1 MMIKIG
7 ETFTT
12 SLVLDKKII
21 TDFSKFSGDINPI
34 HLDEK
39 EAKKFGFNKPV
50 AHGAIIISQIS
61 KLIGNEVPGPGAL
74 WLSQDISWLNPIFID
89 DKITL
94 TMKVAHFS
102 KAHRIMTI
110 ETNAYKE
117 NKIHVMKG
125 EAKVQISKI
134 SSNEVINIKPK
145 KKLMVQKKES
155 KILIV
160 GGNGKLGSSIT
171 EKLSREGHSI
181 ILTYSRN
188 KKNALLL
195 KKNINQKYKKNIEI
209 MKLDLNSNFENELTK
224 LSKINIQVF
233 IHCAMNKIT
242 EIDLKNL
249 DQETFQKDWEFSCK
263 STLDICK
270 AIIPNMIEGKFGR
283 LIFLGTS
290 AMKDDAPKG
299 WSSYLMNKHALWGLT
314 KSLSQE
320 LAANGITSNM
330 VSPSLILSEL
340 TQDVPQRVR
349 ELMAIKN
356 PLGRLATPEDVSNVV
371 SFLTKKDSEYINGQ
385 NIFVNGG

>member
-1 MMIKIG
+1 MIKIG

-160 GGNGKLGSSIT
+160 GVGGLGCPAAENLVRAGIGTIGLVDNDIINLSNIHRQSLFTSKDIKKSKVSVAAKKLREINPSTKIKTYKSRLNKNNIKNIIKDYEIIIDGSDNFKTKFLINDFCV
-171 EKLSREGHSI
+171 K
-181 ILTYSRN
+181 
-188 KKNALLL
+188 L
-195 KKNINQKYKKNIEI
+195 KKKLVTGAISKFDGHVFTFDFNDKKTASLKSFYQENEISDNDLNCEFEGVLGTTASIVGTTQANEALKMI
-209 MKLDLNSNFENELTK
+209 MKIGQTLKNQIL
-224 LSKINIQVF
+224 I
-233 IHCAMNKIT
+233 
-242 EIDLKNL
+242 IDLLNL
-249 DQETFQKDWEFSCK
+249 NFRKV
-263 STLDICK
+263 
-270 AIIPNMIEGKFGR
+270 KFNR
-283 LIFLGTS
+283 
-290 AMKDDAPKG
+290 K
-299 WSSYLMNKHALWGLT
+299 
-314 KSLSQE
+314 
-320 LAANGITSNM
+320 
-330 VSPSLILSEL
+330 
-340 TQDVPQRVR
+340 
-349 ELMAIKN
+349 
-356 PLGRLATPEDVSNVV
+356 
-371 SFLTKKDSEYINGQ
+371 
-385 NIFVNGG
+385 